1 MFQNYIRFF
10 KFIKYFGAGFKWQL
24 VKMLIFAFFSSFLEF
39 ASIVLVFPF
48 IIMLVNPGGFIN
60 SWVGR
65 LIASHLSVTL
75 DKYTANK
82 EVLIIIAC
90 AFIFLI
96 IVKNIFSITILYWQ
110 NKIIHKWCL
119 TVKNKLMR
127 YFLYSPY
134 ELDLKNAK
142 SDFILKITDNI
153 DKVFDYFI
161 FKVIILTSNTLVV
174 AIIFSIL
181 VYILPVFTVIAIIFF
196 TVASTCQNKFF
207 KNWGR
212 KISDKKYALVN
223 GEYNSVLESM
233 GHVKDIKINGCQEF
247 FFDVYQKVS
256 DKIIPLVE
264 KLNLIPIIPQHII
277 ELIFIFTMVI
287 FGAGVFH
294 QYGTDS
300 THVAL
305 SLTIVAISIY
315 RMAPQIYKSQVC
327 MNYMEFY
334 KDRVDDLFE
343 IYEEYTRHLE
353 EMQTPT
359 KEKMPFNN
367 SIKVENLNYSY
378 NESAQVLKDINFE
391 IKRGEFVGIIGLS
404 GAGKSTLIDCLLGLL
419 GYKGEICVDGVKLD
433 NQNTRKFQNI
443 IGYVAQEIHTIGGD
457 VADNVAWGV
466 KRDDINEE
474 KVIESLKTAQI
485 YDILSERKEGIHTP
499 IREDG
504 TGLSQ
509 GQKQRIGIAR
519 ALYREPEIIIL
530 DEATS
535 NLDVKI
541 ENELTQ
547 IMTNLKG
554 KKTIIAIAHRI
565 STLVNC
571 DKIIYLKDGRIV
583 DIGTFEELSEKHPDF
598 KEIISLSRVKID

>member
-1 MFQNYIRFF
+1 MFQNYRRFF
-10 KFIKYFGAGFKWQL
+10 KFIKYFGAGYKWQL

-39 ASIVLVFPF
+39 ASIALVFPF
-48 IIMLVNPGGFIN
+48 IIMLVNPGQFIN
-60 SWVGR
+60 SIVGKV
-65 LIASHLSVTL
+65 IASRLHNFVTP
-75 DKYTANK
+75 DNMNRD
-82 EVLIIIAC
+82 VLIIIAC
-90 AFIFLI
+90 TFIALI
-96 IVKNIFSITILYWQ
+96 IIKNIFSIIILYWQ
-110 NKIIHKWCL
+110 NKIIHQWCL
-119 TVKNKLMR
+119 SVKNKIMR

-134 ELDLKNAK
+134 ELDLKKAK
-142 SDFILKITDNI
+142 TDFIARITDSI
-153 DKVFDYFI
+153 DKIFDFFV
-161 FKVIILTSNTLVV
+161 FKVIILTSNTIVV

-181 VYILPVFTVIAIIFF
+181 VFLLPIYTFIAIVFF
-196 TVASTCQNKFF
+196 LGASACQNRFF
-207 KNWGR
+207 KSWG
-212 KISDKKYALVN
+212 KQIADKKYELVA
-223 GEYNSVLESM
+223 GEYNSVMESM

-247 FFDVYQKVS
+247 FYYVYQKIS
-256 DKIIPLVE
+256 EKIIPLDE

-287 FGAGVFH
+287 FGAGVFL
-294 QYGTDS
+294 QYGTNS
-300 THVAL
+300 TKVAL

-334 KDRVDDLFE
+334 KDRVDNLFE
-343 IYEEYTRHLE
+343 VYDEYTKHLD
-353 EMQTPT
+353 EMQAPT
-359 KEKMPFNN
+359 DKRMIFNN
-367 SIKVENLNYSY
+367 SVTVENLNYSY
-378 NESAQVLKDINFE
+378 NESAQILKNINFE
-391 IKRGEFVGIIGLS
+391 IKKGEFVGIIGLS
-404 GAGKSTLIDCLLGLL
+404 GAGKSTLVDCLLGLL
-419 GYKGEICVDGVKLD
+419 GYQGKICVDGVELN
-433 NQNTRKFQNI
+433 NQNTREFQNI

-466 KRDDINEE
+466 KKEDINEE
-474 KVIESLKTAQI
+474 RVIESLKTAQI
-485 YDILSERKEGIHTP
+485 YDILEGKDGIRTP

-519 ALYREPEIIIL
+519 ALYRQPEIIIL

-541 ENELTQ
+541 ENELTK
-547 IMTNLKG
+547 IMTDLKG

-571 DKIIYLKDGRIV
+571 DKIIYLKEGSII

-598 KEIISLSRVKID
+598 KEIISLSRIKFD